1 MLGSG
6 SGGNCSFFATEKV
19 KVLADAGFSGR
30 ETERRL
36 AGIGERLESISAILV
51 THEHSD
57 HVGGLGRLAKKYGIP
72 IYITAATRAALSP
85 QMVLPKVETIASGQP
100 FQLADLTIEPFT
112 IPHDAVD
119 PVGYRFTAA
128 GVRIAL
134 ATDLGYLPEN
144 VKHYLRGCAA
154 MIVESN
160 HDLEMLRSG
169 PYPWHLKQ
177 RVMGRTGHLS
187 NTALCEFLR
196 GSEYDG
202 EAQTVIL
209 AHLSEQ
215 NNHPHLARTEA
226 ATALEAR
233 SREGTKL
240 VVSSQDDV
248 SELFE
253 F

>member
-1 MLGSG
+1 
-6 SGGNCSFFATEKV
+6 V
-19 KVLADAGFSGR
+19 KVLVDAGFSRR

-36 AGIGERLESISAILV
+36 AGIGERLENISAIFV

-57 HVGGLGRLAKKYGIP
+57 HVCGLARLAKKHNIP
-72 IYITAATRAALSP
+72 VYITATTRAALSP
-85 QMVLPKVETIASGQP
+85 QMVLTVVETITPGQAV
-100 FQLADLTIEPFT
+100 QIGDLTIEPFT

-119 PVGYRFTAA
+119 PVAYRFTAA
-128 GVRIAL
+128 GVRVAL

-160 HDLEMLRSG
+160 HDLEMLRTG

-187 NTALCEFLR
+187 NAALCDFLR
-196 GSEYDG
+196 GEEFDG

-215 NNHPHLARTEA
+215 NNHPQLAEMEA
-226 ATALEAR
+226 ARALEMR

-240 VVSSQDDV
+240 VVSSQHET
-248 SELFE
+248 SEVFE